1 MLEISP
7 ADIAEIE
14 ECGELN
20 GSPVKMIKTTGGY
33 YVAIGKNKKG
43 QMRPVGTGPHKA
55 ICIFMVEKMNPGFR
69 PLIAKNEGDNPEVTD
84 LTKNLEEDKIAKG
97 YTLHS
102 IRENECNH
110 KVVLSHHLAEVASAD
125 IQVYDDTAKMG
136 VPTFNSD
143 YSNASRTFGLKK
155 SFYEGILSVAE
166 KEGAK
171 NVSIV
176 KEDGSNMCTV
186 KLENE

>member
-14 ECGELN
+14 DCGELN
-20 GSPVKMIKTTGGY
+20 GAPVKMIKTTGGY
-33 YVAIGKNKKG
+33 YIAIGKNKRG
-43 QMRPVGTGPHKA
+43 QTRPIGTGPHKA
-55 ICIFMVEKMNPGFR
+55 ICVFMVEKMYPGFR

-84 LTKNLEEDKIAKG
+84 LTKNLEEDKIARG

-110 KVVLSHHLAEVASAD
+110 KVVLSHHLAQVASAD
-125 IQVYDDTAKMG
+125 VQIFEDSAKMG
-136 VPTFNSD
+136 VPVFNSD
-143 YSNASRTFGLKK
+143 YRIKGLRK

-171 NVSIV
+171 NISIT
-176 KEDGSNMCTV
+176 KEDGSDMCTV
-186 KLENE
+186 NLGK